1 LWYLISFAVKDKKLY
16 LQKMLKTII
25 IMKKALLL
33 GMFTLVSFNAYA
45 QEDNTDYELRT
56 DEKYGYIVDK
66 SGKKTEGIV
75 RLNGDA
81 MNPWNNQKKVK
92 FIAVSDID
100 KSKKKQKFKTLDS
113 DDIKEYVAF
122 DENNNE
128 RHFEMIKY
136 TNTKEGFN
144 TATGGLSGNIKA
156 FNNLTKSTQF
166 AEVVKDGKIKVYK
179 LYGYPTTFSAGG
191 QIAVAEKETERMRNS
206 PSYIYSKKGGKIEEL
221 TLAKAKMIIADCS
234 YAKGKLTSGSYASL
248 KNDEKKRSG
257 LGKLIK
263 SQIDDVMSNVPEI
276 VEEVITDYNENC
288 K

>member
-1 LWYLISFAVKDKKLY
+1 
-16 LQKMLKTII
+16 
-25 IMKKALLL
+25 MKKVLALGLFSL
-33 GMFTLVSFNAYA
+33 FSLNAYA
-45 QEDNTDYELRT
+45 QEDNNTDYELRA
-56 DEKYGYIVDK
+56 DEKYGYIIDK
-66 SGKKTEGIV
+66 NGKKTEGIV
-75 RLNGDA
+75 RMNGDD
-81 MNPWNNQKKVK
+81 MYPWNNQKKVK

-100 KSKKKQKFKTLDS
+100 KSRKKQKFRTLDT

-128 RHFEMIKY
+128 RHFESIKY

-166 AEVVKDGKIKVYK
+166 AEIVKDGKIRVYK
-179 LYGYPTTFSAGG
+179 LYGYPTTFSAGNS
-191 QIAVAEKETERMRNS
+191 QIAAAEQETKRMRQN

-221 TLAKAKMIIADCS
+221 TFAKAKMVISDCN
-234 YAKGKLTSGSYASL
+234 YAKGKMTSGAYASL

>member
-1 LWYLISFAVKDKKLY
+1 
-16 LQKMLKTII
+16 
-25 IMKKALLL
+25 MKKVLVL
-33 GMFTLVSFNAYA
+33 GLFTLFSFNAYA
-45 QEDNTDYELRT
+45 QEDNNTDYELRA
-56 DEKYGYIVDK
+56 DEKYGYIIDK
-66 SGKKTEGIV
+66 NGKKTEGIV

-81 MNPWNNQKKVK
+81 TYPWNNQKKVK

-100 KSKKKQKFKTLDS
+100 KSRKKQKFRTLDT

-128 RHFEMIKY
+128 RHFESIKY

-166 AEVVKDGKIKVYK
+166 AEIVKDGKIRVYK
-179 LYGYPTTFSAGG
+179 LYGYPTTFSAGNS
-191 QIAVAEKETERMRNS
+191 QIAAAEQETKRMRQN

-221 TLAKAKMIIADCS
+221 TFAKAKMIISDCS
-234 YAKGKLTSGSYASL
+234 YTKGKMTGGAYASL

-276 VEEVITDYNENC
+276 IEEVITDYNENC

>member
-1 LWYLISFAVKDKKLY
+1 
-16 LQKMLKTII
+16 
-25 IMKKALLL
+25 MKKVLVLSL
-33 GMFTLVSFNAYA
+33 FTLISFNAYA

-56 DEKYGYIVDK
+56 DEKYGYIIDK
-66 SGKKTEGIV
+66 SGKKIEGIV

-81 MNPWNNQKKVK
+81 MSPWSNQKKVK
-92 FIAVSDID
+92 FVAVSEID
-100 KSKKKQKFKTLDS
+100 KSKKKQKFKTLDP

-122 DENNNE
+122 DENNDE
-128 RHFEMIKY
+128 RRFEMIKY

-156 FNNLTKSTQF
+156 FNNLTKSNQF
-166 AEVVKDGKIKVYK
+166 AEVVKNGKIKVYK

-206 PSYIYSKKGGKIEEL
+206 PSYIYSKRGGKIEEL
-221 TLAKAKMIIADCS
+221 TLAKAKMIISDCS
-234 YAKGKLTSGSYASL
+234 YTKGKLTSDSYASL